1 MAQRSMVP
9 VTDLGIWETGV
20 SKKEKGFIFL
30 PDQGKEHASR
40 KRRAREELIEGLK
53 TGVTVWGLLSA
64 VSISFWGILIYWL
77 FF

>member
-1 MAQRSMVP
+1 MAQRSMIP

-30 PDQGKEHASR
+30 PDQGKDQSSK
-40 KRRAREELIEGLK
+40 KRRERQELIEGLK
-53 TGVTVWGLLSA
+53 TGVPVWGLLSA
-64 VSISFWGILIYWL
+64 VSISFWGVLIYWL